1 MSHEPGR
8 ERHMRYM
15 CEKCGLHSFEP
26 LTHHDSVD
34 EYWCRDCMDNEAEA
48 AYMRQ
53 QEADLES
60 PPESSREEHLR
71 TWKEKQELHRR

>member
-26 LTHHDSVD
+26 LTHNRSVD
-34 EYWCRDCMDNEAEA
+34 EYWCRECMGEAGETPFFELPRGAVRVA
-48 AYMRQ
+48 AR
-53 QEADLES
+53 
-60 PPESSREEHLR
+60 
-71 TWKEKQELHRR
+71 